1 MRKLIFFLM
10 MALAFI
16 ALPVLVVAQT
26 GDPPEPNPISME
38 MFASL
43 TALAAGI
50 VALTAFFKKLFNTS
64 GLITDIIS
72 WLLGPVLGLV
82 GWYFKLGLFEGLI
95 WYTAIL
101 YGLVAALYANKGWDL
116 ISIITG
122 KKDLSYNSKR

>member
-1 MRKLIFFLM
+1 MRKLIFFLT
-10 MALAFI
+10 ALLIF
-16 ALPVLVVAQT
+16 ALPVVVVAQT

-50 VALTAFFKKLFNTS
+50 VALTAFFKKLFNTN

-72 WLLGPVLGLV
+72 WVLGPVLGLV

-116 ISIITG
+116 ISVITG
-122 KKDLSYNSKR
+122 KKNLSYK